1 MTDRELKQ
9 LAIKKYNQIIMGNGS
24 ELRAL
29 KLYNI
34 HALFEKPTLT
44 ENDRRQLRHFLDLAK
59 KDLDQTAYVANTV
72 ISPTTWGLETHH
84 IRRKRVVFV
93 EKE

>member
-1 MTDRELKQ
+1 MTDTELKQ
-9 LAIKKYNQIIMGNGS
+9 LAVKKYNHMIMGNGS

-34 HALFEKPTLT
+34 HSLFDKPNLT
-44 ENDRRQLRHFLDLAK
+44 DNDRRQLRHFLDLAK

-72 ISPTTWGLETHH
+72 ISPTSWGLETYH
-84 IRRKRVVFV
+84 IRRKIAD
-93 EKE
+93 